1 MELHLAVAKIRG
13 TVLNMSTHLVAR
25 ELAGVLA
32 IVQPRCIVADVALQ
46 PQLLSAL
53 RDVPRDAH
61 TDIRTTHVLWLNP
74 VGDHDVAAVAV
85 NASGVVSTRAAPLLC
100 MVQRGFEALLH
111 ATFAT
116 HHLGP
121 ESVLGADSAT
131 AVCPPQWGAANA
143 PRSQTKGVIF
153 DFGPGTGSL
162 AMSTRLAVGVMQATD
177 VVTGAAPSVP
187 SIAGGAPAGASTS
200 VADMHALV
208 TAAVRSVLGEVV
220 DDAEQSIL
228 AAGVDSRVA
237 LQCHAAVE
245 KALDSKLPV
254 TLVFDYPTISAIV
267 GYVST
272 RMLGDSDTPPLPQH
286 LAAGEGPVAAVCQVG
301 SVRSNLPVAGES
313 ISDIDSSQQLSPVP
327 DSLSTV
333 PFARWDVNVPP
344 AFDSGSKPMAHFGGF
359 VAKVE
364 LFDTQLFACASSEA
378 ILMDPQQRLLLELS
392 VSPLA
397 AARVSSSAGSVY
409 VGSFFQEYAA
419 RTALEQHATL
429 RGSSFSATGIASSVV
444 SGRLSFTYGMN
455 GPSLTVQTACSS
467 SLVAAHL
474 GRQCLA
480 QRTSAFALAAGV
492 NMLLDPLS
500 TAMFS
505 SAAMLAADGRCK
517 ALDARADGYVRAE
530 AVGLLTMSRVAEAAF
545 VVDRP
550 ACFFAGSAVNQDGR
564 STSLTGERAHSP

>member
-13 TVLNMSTHLVAR
+13 TVVNVNTHLVAR

-32 IVQPRCIVADVALQ
+32 IAQPRCIVADVALQ

-53 RDVPRDAH
+53 RDMPRM
-61 TDIRTTHVLWLNP
+61 RTTHVLWVEP
-74 VGDHDVAAVAV
+74 VGEPEAAVAV
-85 NASGVVSTRAAPLLC
+85 TPLLC
-100 MVQRGFEALLH
+100 VVQQLH
-111 ATFAT
+111 ATLAT

-121 ESVLGADSAT
+121 EIVLAADSAT
-131 AVCPPQWGAANA
+131 A
-143 PRSQTKGVIF
+143 KGVIF

-162 AMSTRLAVGVMQATD
+162 AMSTRLAVGVMRATD
-177 VVTGAAPSVP
+177 VVTGAVP
-187 SIAGGAPAGASTS
+187 SIAGGASAGAPTS

-359 VAKVE
+359 VTDVE
-364 LFDTQLFACASSEA
+364 TFDAQLFACASSEA
-378 ILMDPQQRLLLELS
+378 TLMDPQQRLLLELS

-397 AARVSSSAGSVY
+397 AARVSSSAGSVF

-480 QRTSAFALAAGV
+480 QRTSVFSLAAGV

-564 STSLTGERAHSP
+564 STSLTGKPAHSPSSPSVL